1 MCLTFYIFYEK
12 MEIWFYS
19 RNKNGFRARLFCVGC
34 CWGFISLAFIMGYMN
49 FIWVGLITFIVIL
62 EKIPEIGKLIKK
74 PLGILILLIAIYFML
89 NNLLKFL

>member
-1 MCLTFYIFYEK
+1 M
-12 MEIWFYS
+12 
-19 RNKNGFRARLFCVGC
+19 
-34 CWGFISLAFIMGYMN
+34 SLAFIMGYMN
-49 FIWVGLITFIVIL
+49 FIWMGLITFIVIL